1 MVCCC
6 TLCERSGNW
15 IYDVFGCRCM
25 WRIITL
31 VISQSFRCN
40 WISALIALLSH
51 HLSSLGSVERISLG
65 ESLDG
70 LLCCVVFGPR
80 NLPGARLSL
89 PARLHGPVLRPLLL
103 FEQGIASRLKRHF
116 CKWYL
121 DWFFTQTITAAT
133 KYKLKTDQSCAG
145 KTALP
150 FIRCLICVH
159 MLKYLG
165 LRIYHGRANYTT
177 PIPSGKKYC
186 RPIRWQNGYIQS
198 ILVFKWFSK
207 I

>member
-1 MVCCC
+1 
-6 TLCERSGNW
+6 
-15 IYDVFGCRCM
+15 M

-40 WISALIALLSH
+40 WIPALIALLSH

-65 ESLDG
+65 ESSDG

-89 PARLHGPVLRPLLL
+89 PARLHGPVLRPLML

-121 DWFFTQTITAAT
+121 DWFITQTITAAT

-150 FIRCLICVH
+150 FTLS
-159 MLKYLG
+159 YLCAEFTMVG
-165 LRIYHGRANYTT
+165 LWVPSTCIQF
-177 PIPSGKKYC
+177 PSGKKYC
-186 RPIRWQNGYIQS
+186 RPIRWQNGWMNTI
-198 ILVFKWFSK
+198 FM
-207 I
+207 